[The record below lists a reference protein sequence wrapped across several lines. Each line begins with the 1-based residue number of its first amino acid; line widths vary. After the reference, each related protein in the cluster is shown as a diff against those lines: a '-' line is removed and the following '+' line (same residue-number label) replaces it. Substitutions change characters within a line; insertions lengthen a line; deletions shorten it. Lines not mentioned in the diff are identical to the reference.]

1 MNSPAPYQRLV
12 VKLGTSV
19 ITGGTAHIN
28 PRRLL
33 EIVRQ
38 VAVLHERGA
47 EIAIVTSGA
56 VAAGRDVLGNPDL
69 GKNIPAKQMLAAIG
83 QPRLMNT
90 YADLFAIFGVQ
101 VAQVLLTRADLL
113 NRHRYLNARDT
124 LNALLEHRVIPI
136 INENDTVATEEIR
149 VGDNDNLSALVANL
163 IDADLL
169 VLLTDQPGLFSTDPR
184 GDPDAKLIPLVEQIN
199 EAVWE
204 SAGGS
209 GTLLGTGGMRT
220 KIQAAQLATRSG
232 TAVVIAQGSRPDVLI
247 ELTGEYASST
257 GTWFQPTSTHVESFK
272 RWLLSE
278 RPQGTIHIDA
288 GAVRSLRKER
298 TSLLPVG
305 VTGVEG
311 DFERGMVI
319 SVVGPDSGEV
329 ARGMTHY
336 SAADL
341 GQISGV
347 RSDQITARLGY
358 TYGEEVIRRGYLV
371 IV

>member
-1 MNSPAPYQRLV
+1 MNTVNTPQRLV

-19 ITGGTAHIN
+19 ITAGTAHPN

-33 EIVRQ
+33 EIIRQ

-47 EIAIVTSGA
+47 EIAVVTSGA

-90 YADLFAIFGVQ
+90 YADLFAIFNVH

-124 LNALLEHRVIPI
+124 LNALLEHRVIPV

-184 GDPDAKLIPLVEQIN
+184 TDPDAKLIPVVEQIDDS
-199 EAVWE
+199 VWE
-204 SAGGS
+204 IAGGS
-209 GTLLGTGGMRT
+209 GTMLGTGGMRT

-232 TAVVIAQGSRPDVLI
+232 TTVVIAQGSRPDVLLD
-247 ELTGEYASST
+247 LTGKRSADV
-257 GTWFQPTSTHVESFK
+257 GTWFQPSSTRVESF
-272 RWLLSE
+272 
-278 RPQGTIHIDA
+278 
-288 GAVRSLRKER
+288 
-298 TSLLPVG
+298 
-305 VTGVEG
+305 TGG
-311 DFERGMVI
+311 C
-319 SVVGPDSGEV
+319 
-329 ARGMTHY
+329 AY
-336 SAADL
+336 
-341 GQISGV
+341 
-347 RSDQITARLGY
+347 
-358 TYGEEVIRRGYLV
+358 
-371 IV
+371 